1 MNGTFMPNLKAPKPT
16 ELKPEELKWTC
27 NPDVFEFESTTKVKP
42 IEGIVGQERAV
53 KALKLGVDIESPG
66 YNIFVTGL
74 SGTGKMYTIKS
85 MLETISPE
93 CSSLK
98 DYAYVNNFE
107 DVDRPKLLVFEAGKA
122 CKFRKDLIDS
132 IKYLQEHIPQALESE
147 SFVELKKN
155 VISRYTEQ
163 QQKMMNE
170 FEASLNKDGL
180 TLGQIKVGE
189 VPRPEILT
197 VIDKQPVMVQ
207 QLDEFV
213 KKEKITK
220 EKADELFQKYTEN
233 QQGLQTLF
241 KNSLKLSQELR
252 EAMSKLEVNEVDHLI
267 KAVIG
272 HLKSVY
278 KDQSV
283 IEYLE
288 KVKANIFANLEVFKG
303 ARPAQEKSEEGFIV
317 DYLKDYEVN
326 IILDNSNT
334 KKCPVFIETSPSY
347 SNLFGT
353 IEKFSDGQ
361 GGWYADF
368 TRIKGGSL
376 LRADGGYIVINA
388 MDAFSEPGV
397 WKALKRV
404 LLYGKLEIQD
414 IANLYQFSPSIIKP
428 EPIEMNVKVIL
439 VGNNYIYSVLTSY
452 EDDFNKIFKIKAEF
466 DYEMK
471 LTDTAL
477 NEYARIVKK
486 LIENEK
492 LLEFDKGAIAKIAEY
507 GARYA
512 GDQKKLTTRFAY
524 ITDLAREA
532 SFWAKDNGDKFVT
545 AYHVNHA
552 YESAKERHSLYESK
566 VTEMITEGSIL
577 IDTKGERIGQ
587 LNGLAVYGNGLYSF
601 GKPTRLTASVS
612 LGNGSIINV
621 EREAG
626 LSGSTHN
633 KGVLVISG
641 YFKETFGNK
650 VPLSFNAS
658 LVFEQGYGTIDGDS
672 ASITEIC
679 VLLSC
684 LSEISLKQSIA
695 ITGSVNQKGD
705 IQPIGGVNEKIE
717 GFFEI
722 CKKSGFNK
730 NQGVIIPIQ
739 NVKDLMLNDEVVKA
753 VEEKQF
759 HIYPVKRVEEA
770 IEILTGVKAGK
781 KNQRGSYE
789 TNSVFGKVE
798 KKLVK
803 MYHLARPKQQNKNN
817 NTATNQTKKSKK
829 GKK

>member
-1 MNGTFMPNLKAPKPT
+1 MPKQKALTTK
-16 ELKPEELKWTC
+16 ELKPEELRWYC
-27 NPDVFEFESTTKVKP
+27 DPDTFDFDSTTKVKP
-42 IEGIVGQERAV
+42 IEGVVGQERAI
-53 KALKLGVDIESPG
+53 KALKLGVDMESAG

-85 MLETISPE
+85 MLESISPE
-93 CSSLK
+93 CSGLK

-107 DVDRPKLLVFEAGKA
+107 DVDRPKLLSFPAGKA
-122 CKFRKDLIDS
+122 CKFRKDLMDS
-132 IKYLQEHIPQALESE
+132 IKYLQEHIPQVLESD

-155 VISRYTEQ
+155 VISGYTEQ

-170 FEASLNKDGL
+170 FESKLNKEDL

-189 VPRPEILT
+189 VPRPEILA
-197 VIDKQPVMVQ
+197 VIEKQPVMIQ

-213 KKEKITK
+213 KENKITQD
-220 EKADELFQKYTEN
+220 KADRLVQKYTEF
-233 QQGLQTLF
+233 QQELQTLF
-241 KNSLKLSQELR
+241 KNSLKLSQDLR
-252 EAMSKLEVNEVDHLI
+252 SAMLKLESNEVDHLI
-267 KAVIG
+267 NAVID
-272 HLKSVY
+272 HLKSEY
-278 KDQSV
+278 KDKSV
-283 IEYLE
+283 KEYLE
-288 KVKANIFANLEVFKG
+288 KVKKNIFENLDVFKG
-303 ARPAQEKSEEGFIV
+303 AKPAQEQSEQGYIV

-334 KKCPVFIETSPSY
+334 KQCPVFIETSPTY

-353 IEKFSDGQ
+353 IEKYSDGQ

-428 EPIEMNVKVIL
+428 EPIEIKAKVIL
-439 VGNNYIYSVLTSY
+439 VGNNYVYSVLSNY
-452 EDDFNKIFKIKAEF
+452 EDDFNKIFKVKAEF

-471 LTDTAL
+471 LSDTAL
-477 NEYARIVKK
+477 NEYARIIKK
-486 LIENEK
+486 LIQNEN
-492 LLEFDKGAIAKIAEY
+492 LLEFDKTAIAKIAEY

-512 GDQKKLTTRFAY
+512 GEKKKLTTRFAY

-532 SFWAKDNGDKFVT
+532 SFWAKDNGDEMVT
-545 AYHVNHA
+545 AYNVDHA
-552 YESAKERHSLYESK
+552 YISAKERHSLYESK
-566 VTEMITEGSIL
+566 VTEMITGGSIL

-587 LNGLAVYGNGLYSF
+587 VNGLAVYGNGHYSF
-601 GKPTRLTASVS
+601 GKPTRITASVS

-658 LVFEQGYGTIDGDS
+658 LVFEQGYGMIDGDS

-679 VLLSC
+679 AMLSC
-684 LSEISLKQSIA
+684 LSEVPLKQYIA
-695 ITGSVNQKGD
+695 ITGSVNQRGD

-717 GFFEI
+717 GFFDI
-722 CKKSGFNK
+722 CKETGLTKK
-730 NQGVIIPIQ
+730 QGVIIPIQ
-739 NVKDLMLNDEVVKA
+739 NVKDLMLKDEVVDA
-753 VEEKQF
+753 VKKKEF
-759 HIYPVKRVEEA
+759 HIYPVERVEEA
-770 IEILTGVKAGK
+770 IEILTGQQAGK
-781 KNQRGSYE
+781 KTTRGSYE
-789 TNSVFGKVE
+789 ANSIFGKVE
-798 KKLVK
+798 KKLEK
-803 MYHLARPKQQNKNN
+803 MYKLSRPRQQKN
-817 NTATNQTKKSKK
+817 TTQHKPKTTKSKK

>member
-1 MNGTFMPNLKAPKPT
+1 M
-16 ELKPEELKWTC
+16 
-27 NPDVFEFESTTKVKP
+27 
-42 IEGIVGQERAV
+42 
-53 KALKLGVDIESPG
+53 
-66 YNIFVTGL
+66 
-74 SGTGKMYTIKS
+74 
-85 MLETISPE
+85 
-93 CSSLK
+93 
-98 DYAYVNNFE
+98 
-107 DVDRPKLLVFEAGKA
+107 
-122 CKFRKDLIDS
+122 DS
-132 IKYLQEHIPQALESE
+132 IKYLQEHIPQVLESD

-155 VISRYTEQ
+155 VISGYTEQ

-170 FEASLNKDGL
+170 FESKLNKEDL

-189 VPRPEILT
+189 VPRPEILA
-197 VIDKQPVMVQ
+197 VIEKQPVMIQ

-213 KKEKITK
+213 KENKITQD
-220 EKADELFQKYTEN
+220 KADRLVQKYTEF
-233 QQGLQTLF
+233 QQELQTLF
-241 KNSLKLSQELR
+241 KNSLKLSQDLR
-252 EAMSKLEVNEVDHLI
+252 SAMLKLESNEVDHLI
-267 KAVIG
+267 NAVID
-272 HLKSVY
+272 HLKSEY
-278 KDQSV
+278 KDKSV
-283 IEYLE
+283 KEYLE
-288 KVKANIFANLEVFKG
+288 KVKKNIFENLDVFKG
-303 ARPAQEKSEEGFIV
+303 AKPAQERSEQGYIV

-334 KKCPVFIETSPSY
+334 KQCPVFIETSPTY

-353 IEKFSDGQ
+353 IEKYSDGQ

-428 EPIEMNVKVIL
+428 EPIEIKAKVIL
-439 VGNNYIYSVLTSY
+439 VGNNYVYSVLSNY
-452 EDDFNKIFKIKAEF
+452 EDDFNKIFKVKAEF

-471 LTDTAL
+471 LSDTAL
-477 NEYARIVKK
+477 NEYARIIKK
-486 LIENEK
+486 LIQNEN
-492 LLEFDKGAIAKIAEY
+492 LLEFDKTAIAKIAEY

-512 GDQKKLTTRFAY
+512 GEKKKLTTRFAY

-532 SFWAKDNGDKFVT
+532 SFWAKDNGDEMVT
-545 AYHVNHA
+545 AYNVDHA
-552 YESAKERHSLYESK
+552 YISAKERHSLYESK
-566 VTEMITEGSIL
+566 VTEMITGGSIL

-587 LNGLAVYGNGLYSF
+587 VNGLAVYGNGHYSF
-601 GKPTRLTASVS
+601 GKPTRITASVS

-658 LVFEQGYGTIDGDS
+658 LVFEQGYGMIDGDS

-679 VLLSC
+679 AMLSC
-684 LSEISLKQSIA
+684 LSEVPLKQYIA
-695 ITGSVNQKGD
+695 ITGSVNQRGD

-717 GFFEI
+717 GFFDI
-722 CKKSGFNK
+722 CKETGLTKK
-730 NQGVIIPIQ
+730 QGVIIPIQ
-739 NVKDLMLNDEVVKA
+739 NVKDLMLKDEVVDA
-753 VEEKQF
+753 VKKKEF
-759 HIYPVKRVEEA
+759 HIYPVERVEEA
-770 IEILTGVKAGK
+770 IEILTGQQAGK
-781 KNQRGSYE
+781 KTTRGSYE
-789 TNSVFGKVE
+789 ANSIFGKVE
-798 KKLVK
+798 KKLEK
-803 MYHLARPKQQNKNN
+803 MYKLSRPKQQKN
-817 NTATNQTKKSKK
+817 TTQHKPKTTKSKK

>member
-1 MNGTFMPNLKAPKPT
+1 MPKQKALTTK
-16 ELKPEELKWTC
+16 ELKPEELRWYC
-27 NPDVFEFESTTKVKP
+27 DPDTFDFDSTTKVKP
-42 IEGIVGQERAV
+42 IEGVVGQERAI
-53 KALKLGVDIESPG
+53 KALKLGVDMESAG

-85 MLETISPE
+85 MLESISPE
-93 CSSLK
+93 CSGLK

-107 DVDRPKLLVFEAGKA
+107 DVDRPKLLSFPAGKA
-122 CKFRKDLIDS
+122 CKFRKDLMDS
-132 IKYLQEHIPQALESE
+132 IKYLQEHIPQVLESD

-155 VISRYTEQ
+155 VISGYTEQ

-170 FEASLNKDGL
+170 FESKLNKEDL

-189 VPRPEILT
+189 VPRPEILA
-197 VIDKQPVMVQ
+197 VIEKQPVMIQ

-213 KKEKITK
+213 KENKITQD
-220 EKADELFQKYTEN
+220 KADRLVQKYTEF
-233 QQGLQTLF
+233 QQELQTLF
-241 KNSLKLSQELR
+241 KNSLKLSQDLR
-252 EAMSKLEVNEVDHLI
+252 SAMLKLESNEVDHLI
-267 KAVIG
+267 NAVID
-272 HLKSVY
+272 HLKSEY
-278 KDQSV
+278 KDKSV
-283 IEYLE
+283 KEYLE
-288 KVKANIFANLEVFKG
+288 KVKKNIFENLDVFKG
-303 ARPAQEKSEEGFIV
+303 AKPAQERSEQGYIV

-334 KKCPVFIETSPSY
+334 KQCPVFIETSPTY

-353 IEKFSDGQ
+353 IEKYSDGQ

-428 EPIEMNVKVIL
+428 EPIEIKAKVIL
-439 VGNNYIYSVLTSY
+439 VGNNYVYSVLSNY
-452 EDDFNKIFKIKAEF
+452 EDDFNKIFKVKAEF

-471 LTDTAL
+471 LSDTAL
-477 NEYARIVKK
+477 NEYARIIKK
-486 LIENEK
+486 LIQNEN
-492 LLEFDKGAIAKIAEY
+492 LLEFDKTAIAKIAEY

-512 GDQKKLTTRFAY
+512 GEKKKLTTRFAY

-532 SFWAKDNGDKFVT
+532 SFWAKDNGDEMVT
-545 AYHVNHA
+545 AYNVDHA
-552 YESAKERHSLYESK
+552 YISAKERHSLYESK
-566 VTEMITEGSIL
+566 VTEMITGGSIL

-587 LNGLAVYGNGLYSF
+587 VNGLAVYGNGHYSF
-601 GKPTRLTASVS
+601 GKPTRITASVS

-658 LVFEQGYGTIDGDS
+658 LVFEQGYGMIDGDS

-679 VLLSC
+679 AMLSC
-684 LSEISLKQSIA
+684 LSEVPLKQYIA
-695 ITGSVNQKGD
+695 ITGSVNQRGD

-717 GFFEI
+717 GFFDI
-722 CKKSGFNK
+722 CKETGLTKK
-730 NQGVIIPIQ
+730 QGVIIPIQ
-739 NVKDLMLNDEVVKA
+739 NVKDLMLKDEVVDA
-753 VEEKQF
+753 VKKKEF
-759 HIYPVKRVEEA
+759 HIYPVERVEEA
-770 IEILTGVKAGK
+770 IEILTGQQAGK
-781 KNQRGSYE
+781 KTTRGSYE
-789 TNSVFGKVE
+789 ANSIFGKVE
-798 KKLVK
+798 KKLEK
-803 MYHLARPKQQNKNN
+803 MYKLSRPRQQKN
-817 NTATNQTKKSKK
+817 TTQHKPKTTKSKK